1 MGPLSGVRVIELAG
15 IGPGPFC
22 AMLLADLGAEVIRVD
37 RTAEDDLGIDR
48 GRKFSVLN
56 RSRRSVAVDL
66 KNPDG
71 VETILKL
78 VESADALIEG
88 FRPGVTE
95 RLGLGPDVCL
105 ERNPKLVY
113 GRMTGWGQEG
123 PMAHAAG
130 HDINYIALTGAL
142 HAIGGAD
149 KPSPPLN
156 LVGDFGGGGVYL
168 AFGVCAALLEAR
180 TSGHGQVVDAAMT
193 EGAASLMSSV
203 YGIFASGGWANE
215 RESNF
220 LDGGAYYYGVYETKD
235 RKFIS
240 IGSIEGKF
248 HEELLELTGLAGAP
262 TVERNDRSTWEEK
275 KAAMAEV
282 VKTKTRD
289 EWDQLMLGSDVC
301 YAPVLD
307 LEEAPNHPHN
317 VARETFIEVEGV
329 VQPGPTPR
337 FSRTPGEVQMPP
349 PAPGQHTAE
358 ALADWGFDSEDIQK
372 LLDVGAVK

>member
-1 MGPLSGVRVIELAG
+1 MGPLTGVKIVELAG

-22 AMLLADLGAEVIRVD
+22 AMLLADLGADVIRVD
-37 RTAEDDLGIDR
+37 RTAEADLGIDR
-48 GRKFSVLN
+48 GRKYSVLN

-71 VETILKL
+71 VETVLKL

-105 ERNPKLVY
+105 ERNPALVY

-156 LVGDFGGGGVYL
+156 VVGDFGGGGIYL
-168 AFGVCAALLEAR
+168 AFGICAALLEAR
-180 TSGHGQVVDAAMT
+180 QSGQGQVVDAAMT
-193 EGAASLMSSV
+193 EGAASLMGAV
-203 YGIFASGGWANE
+203 YGLYASGGWENE

-220 LDGGAYYYGVYETKD
+220 LDGGAYYYGVYETSD
-235 RKFIS
+235 NKFVS

-248 HEELLELTGLAGAP
+248 HDELLELTGLADAP
-262 TVERNDRSTWEEK
+262 TVDRNDRSTWDDK
-275 KAAMAEV
+275 KEAMAAV
-282 VKTKTRD
+282 IATKTRD
-289 EWDQLMLGSDVC
+289 EWDAIMLGSDVC

-307 LEEAPNHPHN
+307 LEEAPHHPHN
-317 VARETFIEVEGV
+317 VARESFVEVEGV
-329 VQPGPTPR
+329 TQPGPAPK
-337 FSRTPGEVQMPP
+337 FSRTPGAVQMPP
-349 PAPGQHTAE
+349 PGPGQHTAE
-358 ALADWGFDSEDIQK
+358 ALADWGFDSDDIAK
-372 LLDVGAVK
+372 LKDVGAVK